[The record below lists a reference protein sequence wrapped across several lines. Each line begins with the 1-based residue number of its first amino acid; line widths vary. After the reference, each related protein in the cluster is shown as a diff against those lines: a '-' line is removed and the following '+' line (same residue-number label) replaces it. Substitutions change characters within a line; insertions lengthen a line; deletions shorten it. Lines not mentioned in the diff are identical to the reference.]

1 MPFVIFVQQEIKN
14 GTIMK
19 TFEYTISSDAV
30 AKDGMVS
37 VSSICGYIVNAA
49 HRAMMDEGYPG
60 CMLSRCT
67 FEIDERPREG
77 EDINI
82 IVNSGLNNIVTLLN
96 RSVSITDNEGHEI
109 GRASIEWLMPDAGR
123 RGLVPANPSRVTRR
137 FINKFHGIF
146 PDIEGSAGLQL
157 RIDMD
162 FKDGAKDCN
171 DFSVALKKICDSQYF
186 FLARSGAET
195 LCRAMLQTA

>member
-1 MPFVIFVQQEIKN
+1 MRTYEFTVSRDS
-14 GTIMK
+14 T
-19 TFEYTISSDAV
+19 AV
-30 AKDGMVS
+30 DGMVS
-37 VSSICGYIVNAA
+37 VDSLCGFILNAA
-49 HRAMMDEGYPG
+49 YRTIMDEGYPG
-60 CMLSRCT
+60 CMLSRCSI
-67 FEIDERPREG
+67 EIDERPKSG
-77 EDINI
+77 ETINI
-82 IVNSGLNNIVTLLN
+82 MVDSGYNNIVTLLN

-146 PDIEGSAGLQL
+146 PDIDGSAGLQL